1 MAFTSIPFL
10 VAFLPVTFIVYWL
23 FFKHIRLQN
32 MILLLASCIFYGMM
46 NVKYLLFLW
55 ASIGITFFGVHYGYR
70 HRLRRPDTQK
80 KIYKIVLVF
89 NFFILI
95 LFKYTNFAIGNIN
108 WILQPFGRQIGVA
121 KILLPVGL
129 SFYIFQSSTYLFH
142 MIKTGEEPEKSFIR
156 YALFVSFFPT
166 IVSGPIQRSE
176 EMLPKIREKKVL
188 SYHTFREAIFIFL
201 WGAFLK
207 MVIADR
213 IALFTGMVLKNY
225 KNYGSV
231 VLILSA
237 CLYSVQIYADF
248 SGYSHMAIAVAK
260 LFGYDL
266 FENFHQPYF
275 ATNIP
280 DFWRR
285 WHISLTKWLTDYIYI
300 PLGGNRR
307 GVIRKYIHIFIVFL
321 VSGIW
326 HGAAWTFI
334 VWGLLHAGYQI
345 IGQVT
350 KKKREKLY
358 QRLNIKTEAIGFI
371 WWQRFGVF
379 FLTTFAWI
387 FFSASSLHQALGYIR
402 RIFIAPVQMWVL
414 FDGSL
419 AKTGM
424 KNIDWWILI
433 LSILL
438 LLIVSKYRE
447 NKINAKVLVDQN
459 IATRYVIYISL
470 FFVIIIFGVYGPDY
484 SAANFIYAGF

>member
-213 IALFTGMVLKNY
+213 IALFTGTVLKNY

-231 VLILSA
+231 ILILSA

-334 VWGLLHAGYQI
+334 VCMRDI
-345 IGQVT
+345 
-350 KKKREKLY
+350 KL
-358 QRLNIKTEAIGFI
+358 
-371 WWQRFGVF
+371 
-379 FLTTFAWI
+379 
-387 FFSASSLHQALGYIR
+387 
-402 RIFIAPVQMWVL
+402 
-414 FDGSL
+414 
-419 AKTGM
+419 
-424 KNIDWWILI
+424 
-433 LSILL
+433 
-438 LLIVSKYRE
+438 
-447 NKINAKVLVDQN
+447 
-459 IATRYVIYISL
+459 
-470 FFVIIIFGVYGPDY
+470 
-484 SAANFIYAGF
+484 